1 MSSSSINTFQYLFA
15 QRNAP
20 EYANEPLVNIQF
32 ADEMKFEV
40 WYANVAIRH
49 INWIK
54 RQIYVNKRNA
64 AATSHILKEALIA
77 CLLPKETRYFICNH
91 EGLPFGEAS
100 ESNESIALQKS
111 LEPFFN
117 GTVTAEYEWQHASH
131 DTLATLELASSRL
144 INAIKNWIH
153 QQVGSNKDWK
163 ANKVTLR
170 LSEQHL
176 DTRTFNMTCQK
187 RFQEFLLAYL
197 KSPKDMVNIRLWMEE
212 MRENKLHS
220 ILFSVDS
227 DTNDVVVKLLYGLKE
242 TTV

>member
-91 EGLPFGEAS
+91 
-100 ESNESIALQKS
+100 
-111 LEPFFN
+111 
-117 GTVTAEYEWQHASH
+117 AEYEWQHASH

-176 DTRTFNMTCQK
+176 DTLTST
-187 RFQEFLLAYL
+187 Y
-197 KSPKDMVNIRLWMEE
+197 
-212 MRENKLHS
+212 
-220 ILFSVDS
+220 SVH
-227 DTNDVVVKLLYGLKE
+227 LI
-242 TTV
+242 